1 MKILKWF
8 FLGPVL
14 LLIVVFS
21 GCELNKAYWDYQ
33 VTKMCKKDGGVT
45 VYEKVDISKKEHP
58 KLFNIMGTLVL
69 PYEKNKSESPYFYRY
84 KNSLVRKGYLSI
96 SRGVTLIVS
105 SKENKVV
112 GQQVDYLRSGGDFPT
127 IISFPS
133 SFSCKEIQDNL
144 NYSLAQS

>member
-84 KNSLVRKGYLSI
+84 
-96 SRGVTLIVS
+96 
-105 SKENKVV
+105 
-112 GQQVDYLRSGGDFPT
+112 
-127 IISFPS
+127 
-133 SFSCKEIQDNL
+133 SCTERIFK
-144 NYSLAQS
+144 YF